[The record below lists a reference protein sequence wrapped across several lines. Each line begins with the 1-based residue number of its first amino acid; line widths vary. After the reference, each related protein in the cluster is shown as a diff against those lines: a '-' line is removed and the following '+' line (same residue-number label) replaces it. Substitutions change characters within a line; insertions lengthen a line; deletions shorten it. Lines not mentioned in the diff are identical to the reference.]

1 LDLDED
7 FFGTGK
13 NLERFW
19 KLIWKRYHV
28 DEGYGVFGLR
38 EIGKRSEYGKRERC
52 EK

>member
-19 KLIWKRYHV
+19 KLIWKRYH